1 MDNLILVWKISLEV
15 SEDTLKGYSTCLS
28 EDEQSRAG
36 RFRFADD
43 KRRFIVSRGVLRHLL
58 GRQIAQPAHAIQFC
72 YGEYGKPFVGQ
83 SGDAADGSLTDGGVH
98 FNLSHSGELA
108 LCALGY
114 RRVGVDI
121 ERVKTVKRLEGMMA
135 RCLSAAELAEMDAE
149 LAEMNTESGGDRSL
163 SFLARWTC
171 KEAYL
176 KAIGLGLTQSMQAV
190 EVQLVPPR
198 LIRIPVDKESNWH
211 LYRLALPEEYVG
223 AAVVAG
229 GATLQMCQ
237 WQHEAANG
245 S

>member
-43 KRRFIVSRGVLRHLL
+43 KRRFTVSRGVLRHLL
-58 GRQIAQPAHAIQFC
+58 GRQIARPAHAVQFC
-72 YGEYGKPFVGQ
+72 YGEHGKPFVDR
-83 SGDAADGSLTDGGVH
+83 SSDAADGSMTDGDVH
-98 FNLSHSGELA
+98 FNLYHSGELA

-121 ERVKTVKRLEGMMA
+121 ERVKMIKRLEGMME
-135 RCLSAAELAEMDAE
+135 RCLSAAELAEMKAE
-149 LAEMNTESGGDRSL
+149 IEGDRSR

-198 LIRIPVDKESNWH
+198 LIRIPVDGESDWH
-211 LYRLALPEEYVG
+211 LYRLSLPDEYEG
-223 AAVVAG
+223 AVVVAG
-229 GATLQMCQ
+229 KATVKMCQ
-237 WQHEAANG
+237 WQHEVATG